1 MYNTKIQG
9 KKHTWHSSNK
19 IYVVKD
25 SIKCLKMHF
34 FSSILVIDLGLLD
47 GLYTRSPQE
56 TRGQTRSSDKVYWS
70 LCRSTGREHG
80 ERSSPKGSAGAS
92 GGGEEPLETLHRSEW
107 GRAWSQ
113 LGRSSPFFLIMVL
126 VQMKS
131 TPRFWCTLGRP
142 KMTVLLITSSQ
153 GGRTAVNSV
162 VCACGCREVLRLQSF
177 SFPPPKASE
186 LGGGQPRPFSCSF
199 RYLKCALER
208 PLVNMYALKPYC
220 WTK

>member
-1 MYNTKIQG
+1 MVYILEAHKRQEA
-9 KKHTWHSSNK
+9 KSEAQ
-19 IYVVKD
+19 
-25 SIKCLKMHF
+25 IKF
-34 FSSILVIDLGLLD
+34 IGA
-47 GLYTRSPQE
+47 Y
-56 TRGQTRSSDKVYWS
+56 
-70 LCRSTGREHG
+70 
-80 ERSSPKGSAGAS
+80 AGAQGES
-92 GGGEEPLETLHRSEW
+92 MVRGVLQRAPRGRDGGGEEPLETLHRSEW